1 MQVEL
6 QNLLIIGVGGHNTVI
21 CLILNYDREGKY
33 NENKK

>member
-1 MQVEL
+1 MEL
-6 QNLLIIGVGGHNTVI
+6 VNLFIIGVGGHNTVI